1 VERHFCIRPA
11 AAHEMPTVAAMFR
24 DYAASLGV
32 DLSFQG
38 FEAEVTSLP
47 GVYAPP
53 TGTVLLANPG
63 PLGCVALRKLPEDGA
78 CEMKRLY
85 VSPNARGTGLGRSLA
100 VAAIE
105 AATRIGYRTM
115 RLDTLP
121 GMDAAQALY
130 HSLGFEI
137 TAPYYDTPVV
147 GTVFMRRALS
157 PP

>member
-1 VERHFCIRPA
+1 VERRFCIRPA
-11 AAHEMPTVAAMFR
+11 AAHEMPTVAALFR

-38 FEAEVTSLP
+38 FEVEVTCLP

-53 TGTVLLANPG
+53 AGSLLLAVPP
-63 PLGCVALRKLPEDGA
+63 PLGCVALRKLPEDGV

-85 VSPNARGTGLGRSLA
+85 VSPNARGTGLGRALA

-105 AATRIGYRTM
+105 AAMRIGYRTM

-130 HSLGFEI
+130 RDLGFE
-137 TAPYYDTPVV
+137 TTPPYYDTPLA
-147 GTVFMRRALS
+147 GSLFMCKTLN